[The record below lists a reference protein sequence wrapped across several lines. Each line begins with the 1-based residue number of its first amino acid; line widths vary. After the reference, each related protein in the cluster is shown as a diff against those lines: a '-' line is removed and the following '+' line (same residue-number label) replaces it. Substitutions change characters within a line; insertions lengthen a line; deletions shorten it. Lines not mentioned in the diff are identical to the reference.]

1 MNVVIRRATLKDIP
15 AMLGLINAYAARQI
29 MLPRTEFEMAEN
41 IRDFVVAFEGD
52 ELAGCGALHFYTPSS
67 GEIRSLAVAPGRKES
82 GIGRRIVEALETEA
96 RDNDLELFFAF
107 TYLPAFFAKL
117 GFVEVD
123 RGELP
128 LKAWKDCIRC
138 PKFQA
143 CDEVA
148 MLKQL
153 GVNRPNRTPFAV
165 IASDN
170 ENISAPPHFK
180 H

>member
-1 MNVVIRRATLKDIP
+1 M
-15 AMLGLINAYAARQI
+15 
-29 MLPRTEFEMAEN
+29 
-41 IRDFVVAFEGD
+41 
-52 ELAGCGALHFYTPSS
+52 
-67 GEIRSLAVAPGRKES
+67 
-82 GIGRRIVEALETEA
+82 EALEAEA
-96 RDNDLELFFAF
+96 RENDLESFFAF
-107 TYLPAFFAKL
+107 TYVPAFFAKL
-117 GFVEVD
+117 GFVEVE

-143 CDEVA
+143 CDEIA

-153 GVNRPNRTPFAV
+153 GVNRHNRELFTV
-165 IASDN
+165 ISSGN